1 MSEDIKNNGFIYIL
15 TNPSFPDYVKIGYA
29 KNVQN
34 RLNQLNKS
42 EALPFAFRIFATYE
56 TPNKLT
62 DKELHRLI
70 DNLNPDLRSIEKFDG
85 KPRIREFYA
94 MDPNDAYAL
103 LECIAKISGT
113 EDRLTKYN
121 PEGHEI
127 TDEQIAE
134 EVKSRL
140 EAFRFSMC
148 NIPIGSEISF
158 VDDPF
163 IKAKVYDDRHIEYN
177 GKITS
182 LSNLAKELKKLERTP
197 QGPLWFMYNG
207 KILSDL
213 RSEMEGK

>member
-1 MSEDIKNNGFIYIL
+1 
-15 TNPSFPDYVKIGYA
+15 
-29 KNVQN
+29 
-34 RLNQLNKS
+34 
-42 EALPFAFRIFATYE
+42 
-56 TPNKLT
+56 
-62 DKELHRLI
+62 
-70 DNLNPDLRSIEKFDG
+70 
-85 KPRIREFYA
+85 
-94 MDPNDAYAL
+94 
-103 LECIAKISGT
+103 
-113 EDRLTKYN
+113 
-121 PEGHEI
+121 
-127 TDEQIAE
+127 
-134 EVKSRL
+134 
-140 EAFRFSMC
+140 MC